1 MYLYPLW
8 IRLWHFVNAILIM
21 ILIITGAGMQF
32 ADADHPLLTAGF
44 AGSARLHDVI
54 AIILTISYIAFVT
67 GNIVTGNSKYYR
79 ISTKNLFSDLGKQ
92 MRYFLWGMFRKEKQ
106 PFPVTMDNKFNPL
119 EKVSYNLIMYI
130 TLPLLILS
138 GIIMLFPDLTVIK
151 VFGTGMFIF
160 TDILHIILGFLV
172 SVFLIIHIYCCT
184 IGPKP
189 GSLFRGII
197 SGYQESEEL

>member
-21 ILIITGAGMQF
+21 ILIITGAAMQF

-44 AGSARLHDVI
+44 AGSARLHDVA
-54 AIILTISYIAFVT
+54 AIILTISYIAFVA

-79 ISTKNLFSDLGKQ
+79 ISKKNLFSGTGKQ
-92 MRYFLWGMFRKEKQ
+92 LKYFLYGMFRKEKQ

-130 TLPLLILS
+130 IMPLLILS
-138 GIIMLFPDLTVIK
+138 GIIMLFQDLKVII
-151 VFGTGMFIF
+151 VFGTGLFIF

-172 SVFLIIHIYCCT
+172 SVFLIIHVYCCT

-189 GSLFRGII
+189 GSLFRGLI
-197 SGYQESEEL
+197 SGYQESEEQ

>member
-21 ILIITGAGMQF
+21 ILIFTGAVMQF

-44 AGSARLHDVI
+44 AGSARLHDVA
-54 AIILTISYIAFVT
+54 AIILTISYIIFVT
-67 GNIVTGNSKYYR
+67 GNFITGNSKYYKV
-79 ISTKNLFSDLGKQ
+79 SKKNLFSDLGKQ
-92 MRYFLWGMFRKEKQ
+92 MEYFLWGMFRKKKQ
-106 PFPVTMDNKFNPL
+106 PFPVTTDNKFNPL
-119 EKVSYNLIMYI
+119 EKLSYRLIMYI
-130 TLPLLILS
+130 ALPLLIIS
-138 GIIMLFPDLTVIK
+138 GIIRLFPDLTIIK
-151 VFGTGMFIF
+151 VLGTGMFIF
-160 TDILHIILGFLV
+160 TDMLHIILGFLV

-197 SGYQESEEL
+197 TGYRESEE